1 MRLISQ
7 KGLGY
12 IDVEYENGTI
22 LTKNTQNG
30 TCVCVIYEW
39 NYSPKAVTMAE
50 YSSLAKAKKVLD
62 DMTKMYGSYISCN
75 GGPGILQGS
84 GYQQAFCF
92 APPKVFRFPA
102 DDEVEV

>member
-7 KGLGY
+7 KGWEY
-12 IDVEYENGTI
+12 IDAEYENGTI
-22 LTKNTQNG
+22 SMHAESEG
-30 TCVCVIYEW
+30 TRIIYSWDNNSEE
-39 NYSPKAVTMAE
+39 SAIMAK
-50 YSSLAKAKKVLD
+50 YSSREKAEKVME

-75 GGPGILQGS
+75 GGSGILQGS

-92 APPKVFRFPA
+92 LPPKVFRFPA

>member
-7 KGLGY
+7 KGWGY

-30 TCVCVIYEW
+30 TCVIYEW
-39 NYSPKAVTMAE
+39 NDSPKAVTMAK
-50 YSSLAKAKKVLD
+50 YSSLAKTKKVLD

-92 APPKVFRFPA
+92 TPPKVFRFPA
-102 DDEVEV
+102 DDGVEV